1 MSFAQKK
8 RLRKLRKVRKVRKT
22 FTNTKR
28 PIVRFLAFYVWIFC
42 KFKIFKLN
50 TINSKIY
57 GSTNY

>member
-8 RLRKLRKVRKVRKT
+8 RLRKLRKLRKVRKT

-42 KFKIFKLN
+42 KFKNFKLN
-50 TINSKIY
+50 AD
-57 GSTNY
+57 